1 MMDTSRERL
10 RLLVEQ
16 LAMIRG
22 LLDGGSG
29 VDAKVAIILLDNVAD
44 SLMYRRCLQE
54 FEKDSELAMIR
65 RPRFTLAKQSEAL
78 WDFKTKVNLLNGID
92 FMSDEDAA
100 VLKIGH
106 SYRNAAYHRDSHN
119 PRVTNELGRLLFA
132 AVSSLFRSYYN
143 NGVSSG
149 GFAPEQWLSKYGLRT
164 NHIRFRGASIS
175 IAAKL
180 VQGITITFQEAQ
192 EAFQNDFT
200 SRVEE
205 IEREIKKLEVNDDA
219 DLDEGLKRAEF
230 SETHAHEQFSE
241 KLRELN
247 YRVVAGDAE
256 SVDAKK
262 YRAAQKSANRKME
275 KELTKFVPVCST
287 KLLKKL
293 KSTTTLKTVKNVSA
307 LLYAYQDLDSKLTK
321 FEDSVEQLAIMI
333 DRALQREIDIR
344 RGK

>member
-16 LAMIRG
+16 LEMIRG
-22 LLDGGSG
+22 LLDRGSG
-29 VDAKVAIILLDNVAD
+29 VDAKVSIILLDNVAD

-54 FEKDSELAMIR
+54 FEEDSELTMIR

-78 WDFKTKVNLLNGID
+78 WDFKTKVNLLNGIG
-92 FMSDEDAA
+92 FMSAEDAA

-119 PRVTNELGRLLFA
+119 QRVTNELGRLLFA

-149 GFAPEQWLSKYGLRT
+149 GFAPEQWLAKYGLRT
-164 NHIRFRGASIS
+164 DFISFKEVSTS

-180 VQGITITFQEAQ
+180 TEGITITFEEAK

-205 IEREIKKLEVNDDA
+205 IEREIKKLEIDDA

-230 SETHAHEQFSE
+230 SEAHPHEQFSE

-247 YRVVAGDAE
+247 YQIVVGNTK
-256 SVDAKK
+256 SVDARE
-262 YRAAQKSANRKME
+262 YRAAQKSAKRKME
-275 KELTKFVPVCST
+275 KELTNFVPVCSV

-293 KSTTTLKTVKNVSA
+293 KSTTTLKTVKNVSS
-307 LLYAYQDLDSKLTK
+307 LLYAYQELDSKLTK
-321 FEDSVEQLAIMI
+321 FEDSVEQLAIVI
-333 DRALQREIDIR
+333 DRAIQREIDIR

>member
-1 MMDTSRERL
+1 MMDTSRQRL

-16 LAMIRG
+16 LEMVRG
-22 LLDGGSG
+22 LLDRGSG
-29 VDAKVAIILLDNVAD
+29 VDAKVSIILLDNLAD

-65 RPRFTLAKQSEAL
+65 RPRFTLAKQSDAL
-78 WDFKTKVNLLNGID
+78 WDFKTKVNLLNGIG
-92 FMSDEDAA
+92 FMSAEDAA

-149 GFAPEQWLSKYGLRT
+149 GFAPERWLSKYGLRT
-164 NHIRFRGASIS
+164 DFINFKEVSTS

-180 VQGITITFQEAQ
+180 TEGIAITFEEAK

-200 SRVEE
+200 LRVEE
-205 IEREIKKLEVNDDA
+205 IEREIKKLEIDDA

-230 SETHAHEQFSE
+230 SETHPHEQFSE

-247 YRVVAGDAE
+247 YQIVAGDTK
-256 SVDAKK
+256 SVDARK
-262 YRAAQKSANRKME
+262 YRAAHESGKRKME
-275 KELTKFVPVCST
+275 KELTSFVPVCSV

-293 KSTTTLKTVKNVSA
+293 KSTTTLKTVKDVSS
-307 LLYAYQDLDSKLTK
+307 LLYVYHDLDSKLTK
-321 FEDSVEQLAIMI
+321 FEDSVEQLAIVI
-333 DRALQREIDIR
+333 DRAIQREIDLR

>member
-16 LAMIRG
+16 LEMIRG
-22 LLDGGSG
+22 LLDKGSG
-29 VDAKVAIILLDNVAD
+29 VDAKVSIILLDNVAD

-54 FEKDSELAMIR
+54 FEEDSELAMIR
-65 RPRFTLAKQSEAL
+65 RPRFTPAKQSEAL
-78 WDFKTKVNLLNGID
+78 WDFKTKVNLLNGIG
-92 FMSDEDAA
+92 FMSAEDAA

-132 AVSSLFRSYYN
+132 AVSSLFRSYYD

-164 NHIRFRGASIS
+164 DFISFKGVSTS
-175 IAAKL
+175 IAATL
-180 VQGITITFQEAQ
+180 MEGITITFEEAKQ
-192 EAFQNDFT
+192 AFQNDFT

-205 IEREIKKLEVNDDA
+205 IEREIKKLEIDDA
-219 DLDEGLKRAEF
+219 DLDDGLRRAEF
-230 SETHAHEQFSE
+230 SETHPHEQFSE

-247 YRVVAGDAE
+247 YRIVAGDTK
-256 SVDAKK
+256 SVDARK
-262 YRAAQKSANRKME
+262 YRAAQKSASRKME
-275 KELTKFVPVCST
+275 RELTNFVPVCSV
-287 KLLKKL
+287 KLLKRL
-293 KSTTTLKTVKNVSA
+293 ESTTTLKTVKNVSA

-321 FEDSVEQLAIMI
+321 FEDSVEQLAIVI
-333 DRALQREIDIR
+333 DRAIQREIDIR

>member
-1 MMDTSRERL
+1 
-10 RLLVEQ
+10 LVEQ
-16 LAMIRG
+16 LEMVRG
-22 LLDGGSG
+22 LLDGHSP

-54 FEKDSELAMIR
+54 FAHDSELAMIR
-65 RPRFTLAKQSEAL
+65 RPRFSPAKQSEAL
-78 WDFKTKVNLLNGID
+78 WDFKTKVNLLNGIS
-92 FMSDEDAA
+92 FVSAEDAA

-132 AVSSLFRSYYN
+132 AVFRLFRSYYD

-164 NHIRFRGASIS
+164 DFISFKGVSIS

-180 VQGITITFQEAQ
+180 MEGITITFEEAK

-205 IEREIKKLEVNDDA
+205 IEREIKKLEIDDDA

-230 SETHAHEQFSE
+230 SEAHPHEQFSE

-247 YRVVAGDAE
+247 YRIVAGDTK
-256 SVDAKK
+256 SVDARK
-262 YRAAQKSANRKME
+262 YRAAQKSAKRKME
-275 KELTKFVPVCST
+275 KELADFVPVCSV

-293 KSTTTLKTVKNVSA
+293 KSTTTLKTVKNVSS
-307 LLYAYQDLDSKLTK
+307 LLYAYQDLDLKLTK
-321 FEDSVEQLAIMI
+321 FEDSVEQLAIVL
-333 DRALQREIDIR
+333 DRAIQREIDIR

>member
-1 MMDTSRERL
+1 MIDTSRERL

-16 LAMIRG
+16 FEMIRG
-22 LLDGGSG
+22 LLDKGSG
-29 VDAKVAIILLDNVAD
+29 VDAKVSIILLDNVAD

-65 RPRFTLAKQSEAL
+65 RPRFTLDKQSEAL
-78 WDFKTKVNLLNGID
+78 RDFKTKVNLLNGIG
-92 FMSDEDAA
+92 FMSAEDAA

-164 NHIRFRGASIS
+164 DFISFKGVSTS

-180 VQGITITFQEAQ
+180 TEGITITFEEAK
-192 EAFQNDFT
+192 EAFQTDVT

-205 IEREIKKLEVNDDA
+205 IEREIKKLEIDDA

-230 SETHAHEQFSE
+230 SEAHPHEQFSE

-247 YRVVAGDAE
+247 YRIVAGDTK
-256 SVDAKK
+256 SVDARK
-262 YRAAQKSANRKME
+262 YRAAQKSAQRKME
-275 KELTKFVPVCST
+275 KELTKFVPVCSV

-293 KSTTTLKTVKNVSA
+293 KSTTTLRTVKTVSS

-321 FEDSVEQLAIMI
+321 FEDSVEQLAIVI
-333 DRALQREIDIR
+333 DRAIQREIDLR